1 MNSTQRIM
9 KTTQLIALVCSF
21 VSCATLRAEA
31 TGADFSSDAVAQG
44 GRMKFTTEVGSHV
57 IAESVRD
64 AGSQK
69 GGANKG
75 DTLIAFSLLASAV
88 GMVVLLNALLR
99 APEGYED
106 GDGFHL
112 SMRRERTNPVR
123 HIRRTLAPI

>member
-1 MNSTQRIM
+1 MNSTQCIM

-31 TGADFSSDAVAQG
+31 MGANFSSDAVAQD
-44 GRMKFTTEVGSHV
+44 RRIKFTTEVGSQL
-57 IAESVRD
+57 IAESVQD

-75 DTLIAFSLLASAV
+75 DRLIAFSLLASAV

-99 APEGYED
+99 APDYED

-112 SMRRERTNPVR
+112 SMQKERTNPVR
-123 HIRRTLAPI
+123 HIRRSLAPI